1 MSSGRWNRRLHGLS
15 EELVASLYANQ
26 CSFQSVIESPAV
38 QETTVP
44 DGNTVRKETINMKTI
59 ILSFSAL
66 QNLKKIFCTS
76 ISKNELSYLHG
87 IRFLR

>member
-1 MSSGRWNRRLHGLS
+1 
-15 EELVASLYANQ
+15 
-26 CSFQSVIESPAV
+26 V